1 MAGLTHKDLQR
12 SNKNC
17 LIYTLRVQNPT
28 LWVSSL
34 FLLSSSQPV
43 ALLSAPC
50 RNTSKGR
57 DASTSA
63 WDFPGVK
70 DILCVAELGFPAPW
84 SWRGVGVQ
92 KCDLNPSLD
101 GRSDLCV
108 LSQWAANNICR
119 AVLPEL
125 PAGVLFARH
134 HTHVYTRDLS
144 CPDKLWDSS

>member
-1 MAGLTHKDLQR
+1 MAGLTHKEPQR
-12 SNKNC
+12 SSKNF

-28 LWVSSL
+28 IWVSSL

-50 RNTSKGR
+50 RNTIKGG

-70 DILCVAELGFPAPW
+70 DILCVSESGFSTPW
-84 SWRGVGVQ
+84 NWRNVSVQ
-92 KCDLNPSLD
+92 KRDLSLSLD
-101 GRSDLCV
+101 VRSALYV

-119 AVLPEL
+119 AVLLEL

-134 HTHVYTRDLS
+134 HTHVYTRDIS
-144 CPDKLWDSS
+144 CPDKL

>member
-1 MAGLTHKDLQR
+1 MAGLTHKEAQR
-12 SNKNC
+12 SSKSC

-57 DASTSA
+57 DVSISA

-70 DILCVAELGFPAPW
+70 DILCVAEFGFSTPW
-84 SWRGVGVQ
+84 NWRGVSIQ
-92 KCDLNPSLD
+92 KCDLSLSLD
-101 GRSDLCV
+101 ARSALYV

-119 AVLPEL
+119 AVLLEL
-125 PAGVLFARH
+125 PAGALFARH
-134 HTHVYTRDLS
+134 HTHVYTRDIS
-144 CPDKLWDSS
+144 CPDKL